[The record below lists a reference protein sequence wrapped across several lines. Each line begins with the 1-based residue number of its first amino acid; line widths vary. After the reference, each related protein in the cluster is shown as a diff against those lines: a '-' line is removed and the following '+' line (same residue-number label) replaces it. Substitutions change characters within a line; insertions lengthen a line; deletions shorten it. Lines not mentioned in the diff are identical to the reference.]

1 MLLLDGTPL
10 TMGLKIAGDVMTK
23 LIERN
28 DTFSTEKGQTF
39 MMHADNQPNVL
50 IQVVKGERARTE
62 NNDLLGKFHLDRI
75 PPAPR
80 GMPQVEVIFDIDAHR
95 NRFAN
100 ELGGGTV

>member
-50 IQVVKGERARTE
+50 IQVVKGERAKSE

-80 GMPQVEVIFDIDAHR
+80 GMPQDVIFDIDAHR